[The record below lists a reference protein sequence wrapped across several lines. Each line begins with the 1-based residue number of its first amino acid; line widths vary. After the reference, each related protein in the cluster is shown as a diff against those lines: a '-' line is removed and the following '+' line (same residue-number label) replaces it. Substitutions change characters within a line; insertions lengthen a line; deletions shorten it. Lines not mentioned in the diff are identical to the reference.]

1 MMTYDDL
8 PEKQMAIILY
18 KTTLN
23 NQRVYGLESQI
34 HQYLM
39 AINWGLPRCHLPA
52 FNQAASCDQ

>member
-1 MMTYDDL
+1 MITYDGL
-8 PEKQMAIILY
+8 PEKQMAILY

-39 AINWGLPRCHLPA
+39 AIN
-52 FNQAASCDQ
+52 